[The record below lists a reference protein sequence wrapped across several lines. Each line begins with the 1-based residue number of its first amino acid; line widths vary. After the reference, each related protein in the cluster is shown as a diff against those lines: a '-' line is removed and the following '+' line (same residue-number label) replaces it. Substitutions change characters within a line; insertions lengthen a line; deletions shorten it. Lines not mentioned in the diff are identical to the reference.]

1 MAEATLK
8 QGHFAPCMV
17 GALEAEFLKM
27 MTFGLQAKNVLDVGT
42 FTGKIQGLR
51 SLKACA
57 QRSVLNACAQRVR
70 SILILIFKFRNE
82 CCGLC

>member
-1 MAEATLK
+1 MKIVAEATLK

-42 FTGKIQGLR
+42 FTGKIQG
-51 SLKACA
+51 
-57 QRSVLNACAQRVR
+57 VR
-70 SILILIFKFRNE
+70 SIQILIFNLRNE